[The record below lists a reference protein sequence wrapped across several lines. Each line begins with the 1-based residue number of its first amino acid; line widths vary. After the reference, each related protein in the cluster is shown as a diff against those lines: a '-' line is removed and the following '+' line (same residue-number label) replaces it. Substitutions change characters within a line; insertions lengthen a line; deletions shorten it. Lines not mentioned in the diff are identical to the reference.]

1 MTSADFSNNTVYD
14 IEIRDELD
22 NVHRA
27 SFYLEDGLVR
37 VAVGGRMLTVLVGNQ
52 RPDIAARSLLTGH
65 LLRES
70 TRAEAK
76 ALRTKHV
83 EHRADF

>member
-1 MTSADFSNNTVYD
+1 MTSAEFSNNTVYD
-14 IEIRDELD
+14 IEIRDDLN

-27 SFYLEDGLVR
+27 SFYLENGFIH
-37 VAVGGRMLTVLVGNQ
+37 VAAGGRLLSVLAGHQ
-52 RPDIAARSLLTGH
+52 RPDIAAGSLLKGH

-76 ALRTKHV
+76 ALRV
-83 EHRADF
+83 PAE